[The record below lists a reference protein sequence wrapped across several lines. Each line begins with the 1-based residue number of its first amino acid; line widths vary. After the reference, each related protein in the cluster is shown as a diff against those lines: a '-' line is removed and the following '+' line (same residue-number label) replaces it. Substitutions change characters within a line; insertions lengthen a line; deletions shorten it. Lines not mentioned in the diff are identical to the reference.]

1 MLSAIAKGDPSN
13 CKCVVQLLD
22 NFKHTGPN
30 GQHLCMIFENLGD
43 SLLRLIRYSRYK
55 GIGIKNVK
63 DVCRSILSS
72 LDFLHRDLGIIHSDL
87 KPENILLVSTIDPAK
102 DPTRSG
108 FTPILE
114 RPEGRINGISVVNSI
129 EKRLKERAK
138 SARIRIAERRVSM
151 GGVGLRVVEK
161 ERSFEGIDLRCKIV
175 DFGSACWADKK
186 FAGEI
191 QTRHYRAPEVII
203 GAEYSFP
210 ADLWSFA
217 CITFELAT
225 GDMLFSPKTGQGFT
239 EDEVCLFFI
248 CLSTSWTFL

>member
-1 MLSAIAKGDPSN
+1 M
-13 CKCVVQLLD
+13 V
-22 NFKHTGPN
+22 
-30 GQHLCMIFENLGD
+30 FENLGD

-87 KPENILLVSTIDPAK
+87 KPENILLVSTIDSSK
-102 DPTRSG
+102 DPIRSG
-108 FTPILE
+108 FTPILV

-138 SARIRIAERRVSM
+138 TARARISERRVSM
-151 GGVGLRVVEK
+151 GGVAEK

-239 EDEVCLFFI
+239 EDEVCYF
-248 CLSTSWTFL
+248 LSFYILLGHNFLAFY